1 MQKKP
6 NQETAGDRLLSQTAL
21 AKALK
26 VCPVTV
32 SRWTTARII
41 PCHRVGAK
49 FVRYDLAAVLAAI
62 AKAENKKGG
71 QQVKRTLTQ
80 IHGAFCKPSMRVGA
94 YKGAAVVVPAQIV
107 AQHLEGLHTR
117 DPF

>member
-6 NQETAGDRLLSQTAL
+6 NQQTAGDHLLSQTAL

-62 AKAENKKGG
+62 AKAENIAA
-71 QQVKRTLTQ
+71 TW
-80 IHGAFCKPSMRVGA
+80 A
-94 YKGAAVVVPAQIV
+94 YKLDYLTNHPA
-107 AQHLEGLHTR
+107 
-117 DPF
+117 

>member
-6 NQETAGDRLLSQTAL
+6 NQQTAGDHLLSQTAL

-32 SRWTTARII
+32 SRWTTSRII

-71 QQVKRTLTQ
+71 NK
-80 IHGAFCKPSMRVGA
+80 
-94 YKGAAVVVPAQIV
+94 
-107 AQHLEGLHTR
+107 
-117 DPF
+117 

>member
-6 NQETAGDRLLSQTAL
+6 NQETAGVHLLSQTAL

-41 PCHRVGAK
+41 PCHRVGRI
-49 FVRYDLAAVLAAI
+49 VRYDLAAVLAAI
-62 AKAENKKGG
+62 AKAENKKGRN
-71 QQVKRTLTQ
+71 K
-80 IHGAFCKPSMRVGA
+80 
-94 YKGAAVVVPAQIV
+94 
-107 AQHLEGLHTR
+107 
-117 DPF
+117 

>member
-6 NQETAGDRLLSQTAL
+6 NQETAGGRLLSQTAL

-41 PCHRVGAK
+41 PCHRVGRI
-49 FVRYDLAAVLAAI
+49 VRYDLAAVLAAI

-71 QQVKRTLTQ
+71 NK
-80 IHGAFCKPSMRVGA
+80 
-94 YKGAAVVVPAQIV
+94 
-107 AQHLEGLHTR
+107 
-117 DPF
+117 

>member
-1 MQKKP
+1 MSWNVIHRVQFPACAKEKQKPMQKKP
-6 NQETAGDRLLSQTAL
+6 NQETAGVHLLSQTAL

-71 QQVKRTLTQ
+71 NK
-80 IHGAFCKPSMRVGA
+80 
-94 YKGAAVVVPAQIV
+94 
-107 AQHLEGLHTR
+107 
-117 DPF
+117 